1 MASLNLS
8 NLASKCGARA
18 KVRLLLIIMIQ
29 NDDGSYIFINMRVK
43 CIFFQMFLLF
53 LFITSN
59 LIQFM
64 ASQDLDNDG
73 NDIDNDQDLNINAFG
88 NVITPIKGKKFIVYI
103 LVIVNHCH
111 HCLCFVIL

>member
-1 MASLNLS
+1 M
-8 NLASKCGARA
+8 
-18 KVRLLLIIMIQ
+18 
-29 NDDGSYIFINMRVK
+29 Y
-43 CIFFQMFLLF
+43 LLF

-59 LIQFM
+59 LIQFT

-88 NVITPIKGKKFIVYI
+88 NVITPIKGKKFMKEGHIIVYI

-111 HCLCFVIL
+111 HCLCFVVL